1 MAVDADGSGGVI
13 SGSGSGSGG
22 GDGPVVAAGWLLWV
36 RGSGFEDFRVVG
48 IYGLGPRVSDFRLK
62 NFKF

>member
-1 MAVDADGSGGVI
+1 VVVAVDADGSGGVI

-48 IYGLGPRVSDFRLK
+48 F
-62 NFKF
+62 